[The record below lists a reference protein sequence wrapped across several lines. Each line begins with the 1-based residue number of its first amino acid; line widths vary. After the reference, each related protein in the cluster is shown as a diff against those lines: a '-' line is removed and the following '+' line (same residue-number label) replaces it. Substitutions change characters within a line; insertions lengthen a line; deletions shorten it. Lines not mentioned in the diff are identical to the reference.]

1 MKSFNRLVIATARP
15 GKAAGSKDINLSNI
29 VPAGQH
35 LVLEYV
41 STSSEMPPGQKPSI
55 TIVIVTQADN
65 PVVQHYPVS
74 HYQQKYSGWD
84 IHQSSDRVYM
94 RLRSDY
100 VLRVDMTRDSTKGTA
115 RCFCGLSG
123 YIDT

>member
-1 MKSFNRLVIATARP
+1 MKSFNRLVTATAHP
-15 GKAAGSKDINLSNI
+15 GKVAGWKDINLSSI

-74 HYQQKYSGWD
+74 HYQQKYAGAD
-84 IHQSSDRVYM
+84 IYQSSDRVYM
-94 RLRSDY
+94 RLSSDY
-100 VLRVDMTRDSTKGTA
+100 VLRVDMTRDSTKGKA